1 MRIASLMA
9 VAALAVAGAASAQS
23 TGTSLTLQN
32 AAAAPATPT
41 VVDGVNW
48 RCEPTGAC
56 VGVGRG
62 TEQPA
67 TRACRRVVAQL
78 GAVSSFSWRGRS
90 LDAAQ
95 LAACNA
101 AAG

>member
-1 MRIASLMA
+1 MASLIA
-9 VAALAVAGAASAQS
+9 VAALAIAGAASAQS
-23 TGTSLTLQN
+23 PATSLTLQN
-32 AAAAPATPT
+32 AAAAPTAPT

-48 RCEPTGAC
+48 RCESNGTC

-95 LAACNA
+95 LAACNT